1 MAKNHH
7 SPQKLLWLVRLLSG
21 VTLAGF
27 TALHLWVVLFKLERP
42 VLYQDI
48 NILLS
53 QWGWMLFYSL
63 FIFVFLL
70 YGVLQLWVMLTDRN
84 PSGLF
89 KRSLKIVLI
98 STAAALLIIGE
109 WSLILLGR

>member
-1 MAKNHH
+1 MTKNHH

-27 TALHLWVVLFKLERP
+27 AALHLWVVLFKLDRP
-42 VLYQDI
+42 VLYEDI

-53 QWGWMLFYSL
+53 QWDWMLFYSL

-70 YGVLQLWVMLTDRN
+70 YSVLQLWVILTDRN
-84 PSGLF
+84 PSGMF
-89 KRSLKIVLI
+89 KRILKFILI
-98 STAAALLIIGE
+98 SAAAVLLIIGE